1 MTATILDQIVAEVR
15 KEVAR
20 RKQKSPDLSDRLT
33 KIVDFEGALR
43 RARRPAIIAEIK
55 PKSPSGGE
63 LKVAVRPEKQAR
75 AYVEGGA
82 DAISVLTERSFFGG
96 DPEHLVAVRQEFEAV
111 PLLRKDFI
119 LDRFQVEEAYA
130 YEADAV
136 LLMVSVLGPRL
147 GEMLDAVKE
156 QKLQALVEVHDEKEL
171 DVAVKAGATLL
182 GVNNRD
188 MASLEVDLGVT
199 ERLAPKVPD
208 SAFLVSESGV
218 ERPGDVKRLLKAGAD
233 GVLVGTSLM
242 KAKDPAALLRSLK
255 SA

>member
-1 MTATILDQIVAEVR
+1 MAGTVLDQIVAEVR

-20 RKQKSPDLSDRLT
+20 RKRKAPDLSDRLT

-43 RARRPAIIAEIK
+43 RARRPALIAEIK

-63 LKVAVRPEKQAR
+63 LRPGVRPERQAK

-82 DAISVLTERSFFGG
+82 DAISVLTERAFFGG
-96 DPEHLVAVRQEFEAV
+96 DPEHLVAVRQEFESV
-111 PLLRKDFI
+111 PLLRKDFL
-119 LDRFQVEEAYA
+119 LDPFQVEEAYA

-171 DVAVKAGATLL
+171 EIALLAGATMV
-182 GVNNRD
+182 GANNRD
-188 MASLEVDLGVT
+188 MRTLQVDLGAT
-199 ERLAPKVPD
+199 ERLAKKVPD
-208 SAFLVSESGV
+208 PVFLVSESGV
-218 ERPGDVKRLLKAGAD
+218 ERPEDVKRVAKAGAD
-233 GVLVGTSLM
+233 GVLVGTALM
-242 KAKDPAALLRSLK
+242 KAKDPAALLRSLRP
-255 SA
+255 

>member
-1 MTATILDQIVAEVR
+1 MTGTILDQIVAEVR

-20 RKQKSPDLSDRLT
+20 RKKKNPNLSDRLT

-43 RARRPAIIAEIK
+43 RARRPALIAEIK

-63 LKVAVRPEKQAR
+63 LSAVRPERQAR
-75 AYVEGGA
+75 AYVDGGA

-111 PLLRKDFI
+111 PLLRKDFL
-119 LDRFQVEEAYA
+119 LDPFQVEEAYA

-136 LLMVSVLGPRL
+136 LLMVSVLGSRL

-156 QKLQALVEVHDEKEL
+156 QKLQALVEVHDGKEL
-171 DVAVKAGATLL
+171 DIALKAGATLV

-188 MASLEVDLGVT
+188 MRTLEVDLGTT
-199 ERLAPKVPD
+199 ERLAQKVPD
-208 SAFLVSESGV
+208 PVFLVSESGV
-218 ERPGDVKRLLKAGAD
+218 ERPEDVKRVVKVGAD
-233 GVLVGTSLM
+233 AVLVGTALM
-242 KAKDPAALLRSLK
+242 KAKDPAALLRSLRPP
-255 SA
+255 